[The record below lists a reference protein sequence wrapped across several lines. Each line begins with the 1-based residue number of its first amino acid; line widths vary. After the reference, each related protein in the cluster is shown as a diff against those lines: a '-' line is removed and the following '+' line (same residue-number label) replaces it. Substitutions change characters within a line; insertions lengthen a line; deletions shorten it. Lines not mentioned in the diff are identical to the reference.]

1 VQALLPIVCIIV
13 AVQLIV
19 MTPFLANGGIRVQSA
34 IIAMFLLFVAVMLV
48 PTITMLAFAALGMS
62 VAAVATTLEPS
73 S

>member
-1 VQALLPIVCIIV
+1 
-13 AVQLIV
+13 